1 MGTPRIATAGSG
13 SEAASVVTSAPRNT
27 TGAAPRPPRAR
38 RPRDNGPA
46 GRSRI
51 APYLFLLP
59 GMVLFGVFVIW
70 PAASAVQIAF
80 YKYNIIDPAVPVGWA
95 NFDRLLHSG
104 EFWQVVR
111 NSLVYLVGLVPFATI
126 LPLLLAVLVNRP
138 LRGIKV
144 FRAIYFLPVI
154 TSMVAVAVAWSFVF
168 DDQGLLNWFFGM
180 FGDHDSVHFLID
192 RAWAQPSVI
201 LVEGWK
207 GMGTYMMILLAG
219 LQSIPSDLYE
229 AATVDGAGAWARLRY
244 ITLPMIRPFLAV
256 ALTLEMLGSMQV
268 FTSVF
273 MLTKGG
279 PDNSTASL
287 GYFIYSQAFE
297 GHRMGYASA
306 AALMMCVFL
315 VLLSLLNYRLGRR
328 ND

>member
-1 MGTPRIATAGSG
+1 MTASP
-13 SEAASVVTSAPRNT
+13 AVM
-27 TGAAPRPPRAR
+27 TGAARGWRTR
-38 RPRDNGPA
+38 SSRNDGPV

-59 GMVLFGVFVIW
+59 GMTLFVTFVVW
-70 PAASAVQIAF
+70 PAASAIQIAF
-80 YKYNIIDPAVPVGWA
+80 YKYNIVDPAVPVGWS
-95 NFDRLLHSG
+95 NFRRLLASS

-111 NSLVYLVGLVPFATI
+111 NSLIYMVGLVPFATI
-126 LPLLLAVLVNRP
+126 FPLLLAVAVNRP

-144 FRAIYFLPVI
+144 FRAIYFMPVI
-154 TSMVAVAVAWSFVF
+154 TSMVAVAVAWQFVF
-168 DDQGLLNWFFGM
+168 DDQGVLNWIFSLFG
-180 FGDHDSVHFLID
+180 HHNPIHFLINT
-192 RAWAQPSVI
+192 AWAQPSLI

-229 AATVDGAGAWARLRY
+229 AATVDGAGAWARLRHV
-244 ITLPMIRPFLAV
+244 TLPMMRPFLAV

-268 FTSVF
+268 FTSIF
-273 MLTKGG
+273 MLTRGG
-279 PDNSTASL
+279 PSNSTASL

-315 VLLSLLNYRLGRR
+315 VLLSLLNFRFGQRR
-328 ND
+328 D

>member
-1 MGTPRIATAGSG
+1 MTALP
-13 SEAASVVTSAPRNT
+13 AVVT
-27 TGAAPRPPRAR
+27 GATR
-38 RPRDNGPA
+38 RRSSRSSKNDGPV
-46 GRSRI
+46 GRSRL

-59 GMVLFGVFVIW
+59 GMTLFAIFVVW

-80 YKYNIIDPAVPVGWA
+80 YKYNIVDPAVPVGWN
-95 NFDRLLHSG
+95 NFKRLLESG

-111 NSLVYLVGLVPFATI
+111 NSLIYMVGLVPFATI
-126 LPLLLAVLVNRP
+126 LPLLLAVAVNRP

-144 FRAIYFLPVI
+144 FRALYFLPVI

-168 DDQGLLNWFFGM
+168 AEEGLLNWILSLFG
-180 FGDHDSVHFLID
+180 HDEPVRFLLD
-192 RAWAQPSVI
+192 RDWAQPSLI

-244 ITLPMIRPFLAV
+244 VTLPMMRPFLAV

-279 PDNSTASL
+279 PSNSTASL

-315 VLLSLLNYRLGRR
+315 VLLSLLNFRLGRR
-328 ND
+328 KD